1 MSGVHRTYRL
11 RSNSVPSRSRW
22 STPRPEFTFVLNRP
36 WTPGNKEVDRLGGL
50 CDINILDVLKV
61 EDLEKF
67 RDELEKASENGN
79 FDMAAFRD
87 FMMSWPVKANSW
99 QDGLLTTWTRDL
111 QLLKKSSLKSSLQS
125 QPCGKKWYTD
135 FMYLNDMNKMVAT
148 TGDRE
153 LEFFELSTCQ
163 FYFRINEL
171 DTVPMC
177 LSYGKLPNSDQHAIV
192 WGDSNGNVSILL
204 LRDFADLLRRWRTP
218 MHLDVQPTISI
229 AKVVL
234 DEKVKFIRWQTHDEW
249 VAKDTLKDPR
259 LRSGM
264 SPAPSAKEEIPHRA
278 RVQVWDLDNQV
289 CLATS
294 SAKGGPQAGE
304 LQACAYSPFTR
315 SVLLISDE
323 ISLVELMKNESVADE
338 QRRAAHQS
346 WDCHGGCRFGRDL
359 TSRQNTLVGLDQHE
373 AHGSGAV
380 TCMCFDLTDRRLI
393 TGGQDGY
400 VRIWNHHTGACIQEL
415 RPDSKHEEEFSVSA
429 VGCINIGT
437 VRYIVSV
444 GWGQKIML
452 YQDNIE
458 AAQLEAASSLLKY
471 PLSLWCHD
479 NATIGHQEDIA
490 SPFENVSPTVVAC
503 GQSIEGRDVIDS
515 HLFAGDELGW
525 IYVWNIETYCLSGP
539 EPAQPRKLYKWRTHV
554 SSVVSLEV
562 VSSTRTLIT
571 ASVDC
576 CVRLWTWQGS
586 FVGTFGQPSLWNMI
600 DLTTFQHSMG
610 PFDVLVDSETVALPE
625 IQEMIKDVKV
635 EEIDPEASRKPMFD
649 MIDERSTNL
658 FGDHSS
664 LGGEIK
670 DQIRTILSE
679 PERLLHGVENQWCDR
694 QLPTSKKPEGH
705 GRYFHRLALYQLNEE
720 IAIKKPVSYTDQ
732 SQMMEDVYAAHLD
745 EPLPSATI
753 SFEERIRNL
762 T

>member
-99 QDGLLTTWTRDL
+99 QIERLFRKIDVEDHGVISWDDICTFIMQGQCTNDKNCRKVVEFKPETRVHALIHKDRVARIVPLEHHGAFIVGSNDGLLTTWTRDL

-249 VAKDTLKDPR
+249 VAKVHLEESTEKIISCCNRENTAVVIGHIEGSTPPFRDESCPVRQRRDPPSSQSSTSSRTPTSKRTVLKAASFSSPR
-259 LRSGM
+259 LFSKFV
-264 SPAPSAKEEIPHRA
+264 AKKRISSDQLVFKIHKGV
-278 RVQVWDLDNQV
+278 RVFEFSKKKN
-289 CLATS
+289 
-294 SAKGGPQAGE
+294 
-304 LQACAYSPFTR
+304 
-315 SVLLISDE
+315 I
-323 ISLVELMKNESVADE
+323 LV
-338 QRRAAHQS
+338 
-346 WDCHGGCRFGRDL
+346 
-359 TSRQNTLVGLDQHE
+359 
-373 AHGSGAV
+373 
-380 TCMCFDLTDRRLI
+380 
-393 TGGQDGY
+393 TGGMDRII
-400 VRIWNHHTGACIQEL
+400 RIWNPYLTKSSIGKLIGHSSPTLCLTINV
-415 RPDSKHEEEFSVSA
+415 EEGFLISVSSDS
-429 VGCINIGT
+429 CI
-437 VRYIVSV
+437 
-444 GWGQKIML
+444 
-452 YQDNIE
+452 
-458 AAQLEAASSLLKY
+458 
-471 PLSLWCHD
+471 
-479 NATIGHQEDIA
+479 
-490 SPFENVSPTVVAC
+490 
-503 GQSIEGRDVIDS
+503 
-515 HLFAGDELGW
+515 
-525 IYVWNIETYCLSGP
+525 
-539 EPAQPRKLYKWRTHV
+539 
-554 SSVVSLEV
+554 
-562 VSSTRTLIT
+562 
-571 ASVDC
+571 
-576 CVRLWTWQGS
+576 
-586 FVGTFGQPSLWNMI
+586 
-600 DLTTFQHSMG
+600 
-610 PFDVLVDSETVALPE
+610 
-625 IQEMIKDVKV
+625 KV
-635 EEIDPEASRKPMFD
+635 
-649 MIDERSTNL
+649 
-658 FGDHSS
+658 
-664 LGGEIK
+664 
-670 DQIRTILSE
+670 
-679 PERLLHGVENQWCDR
+679 
-694 QLPTSKKPEGH
+694 
-705 GRYFHRLALYQLNEE
+705 
-720 IAIKKPVSYTDQ
+720 
-732 SQMMEDVYAAHLD
+732 
-745 EPLPSATI
+745 
-753 SFEERIRNL
+753 
-762 T
+762 